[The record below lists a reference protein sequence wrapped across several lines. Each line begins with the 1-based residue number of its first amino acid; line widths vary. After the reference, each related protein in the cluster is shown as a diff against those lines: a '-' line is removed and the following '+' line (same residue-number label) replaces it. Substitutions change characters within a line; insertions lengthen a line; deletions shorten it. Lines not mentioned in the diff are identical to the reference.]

1 MRFKHF
7 ETIILIFK
15 RQKSSGKDMF
25 TTTEFLLHPFIGREN
40 PLDELFLK
48 ILKMFQILNGTF
60 LEVKSLRKY
69 HFINSIF
76 LF

>member
-15 RQKSSGKDMF
+15 RQKSSDKNLF
-25 TTTEFLLHPFIGREN
+25 PTTEFLLHPFIGRET